1 MMWGSYFR
9 WLRGGPNPL
18 WGSLAAGVALMVILL
33 GFQLL
38 RPRAPAAQAPVA
50 ETETEDLA
58 QGGPPPPGPA
68 PTPAP
73 VAETRSPQ
81 RPTLPELHR
90 GGAPAGDPRPV
101 ERALTERSAE
111 ELQLG
116 GQLAR
121 AGLETPPELAELFRR
136 RERGDSLAALRR
148 FVVDRFPRDLKLR
161 ALTLDWLERHPR
173 R

>member
-1 MMWGSYFR
+1 MWGAYFR

-18 WGSLAAGVALMVILL
+18 WWSLAAGVALMLILL

-38 RPRAPAAQAPVA
+38 RPRALVPEHAVAQDVKGEDPAHTHPPVSAPAPGRVA
-50 ETETEDLA
+50 EA
-58 QGGPPPPGPA
+58 APPP
-68 PTPAP
+68 
-73 VAETRSPQ
+73 
-81 RPTLPELHR
+81 RPSLPELHR

-101 ERALTERSAE
+101 ERALAERSPE

-121 AGLETPPELAELFRR
+121 SGLETPPELAELFRR
-136 RERGDSLAALRR
+136 RQRGDSLPQLRR
-148 FVVDRFPRDLKLR
+148 FVVDRFPHDLKLR

-173 R
+173 P

>member
-1 MMWGSYFR
+1 VIWGAYFR

-18 WGSLAAGVALMVILL
+18 WWSLAAGVAVMVILL

-38 RPRAPAAQAPVA
+38 RPHSPVPEPAVAQDVEDEAPAHTDPPVPA
-50 ETETEDLA
+50 
-58 QGGPPPPGPA
+58 PA
-68 PTPAP
+68 PTR
-73 VAETRSPQ
+73 VAEAAPPP

-90 GGAPAGDPRPV
+90 GGAPAGDHRPL
-101 ERALTERSAE
+101 ERALTESSPE

-136 RERGDSLAALRR
+136 RERGDSPAALRR

-161 ALTLDWLERHPR
+161 ALTLDWLERHPKR
-173 R
+173 